1 MTSQRISLA
10 WPWSM
15 KYSAGV
21 GLTNQLAYWLKCG
34 ACPWACATPA
44 RAPSPS
50 AAAAPAPEASTSR
63 KRTGASVTQS
73 IVLAQDQIAK
83 LAAAAGGRPP
93 FDVAM
98 LDDPQALDAVKQRLV
113 VEYPI
118 AKSPHFKELLS
129 QFQDPW
135 GPKISMQ
142 VIGIGYNPKKIT
154 TP

>member
-1 MTSQRISLA
+1 MLESRVDTEEDDMDSRLTRRRFLAGSAALGGA
-10 WPWSM
+10 WPRRSTAQAKTLEVATFPGTWSE
-15 KYSAGV
+15 AHRE
-21 GLTNQLAYWLKCG
+21 LLAPYF
-34 ACPWACATPA
+34 
-44 RAPSPS
+44 
-50 AAAAPAPEASTSR
+50 R

-83 LAAAAGGRPP
+83 LVAAGGGRPP

-98 LDDPQALDAVKQRLV
+98 LDDPQALDAVKQHLV

-135 GPKISMQ
+135 RPKISM
-142 VIGIGYNPKKIT
+142 
-154 TP
+154 